1 MKGICIIFKPL
12 IFLFIAGITGVCW
25 YASNINAGLELPI
38 GPKYHGPKCLIA
50 LGDFDVKVRGAPKE
64 IGAGFREMLLTALF
78 ESNHFI
84 VVDRVDTPGISA
96 EQLLSDSFLKN
107 PHAILHQGKVR
118 PAEVLA
124 YGAVTKLEGVGF
136 GLRLKVPGAPVK
148 VGGAAHKAKFIIELR
163 VVDTAGGRVVSA
175 QTVEGDAF
183 SWRARVST
191 AKCGKDLPLSLGL
204 VRNTPL
210 ELAIRDCVH
219 RAVIQLCESIP
230 RSLFKY
236 EKR

>member
-1 MKGICIIFKPL
+1 VRGQTVSFKLLVFHIVVFSGIFYSHQVSADEG
-12 IFLFIAGITGVCW
+12 F
-25 YASNINAGLELPI
+25 PI
-38 GPKYHGPKCLIA
+38 GPKYGGPKCLIA
-50 LGDFDVKVRGAPKE
+50 VGDFAVKVRGAPKE
-64 IGAGFREMLLTALF
+64 IGEGFREMFLTALF

-84 VVDRVDTPGISA
+84 VVDRLDTPGISA
-96 EQLLSDSFLKN
+96 EQLLSDSFLAN
-107 PHAILHQGKVR
+107 PHAILHQGQTR

-124 YGAVTKLEGVGF
+124 YGAVTKLEGAGC
-136 GLRLKVPGAPVK
+136 GLCFKVPGAPVK

-175 QTVEGDAF
+175 QTVEGNAL

-191 AKCGKDLPLSLGL
+191 AKWVKDLPLSLGV

-210 ELAIRDCVH
+210 ELAIRDCVL
-219 RAVIQLCESIP
+219 RAVIQLCKSIP

-236 EKR
+236 GKP